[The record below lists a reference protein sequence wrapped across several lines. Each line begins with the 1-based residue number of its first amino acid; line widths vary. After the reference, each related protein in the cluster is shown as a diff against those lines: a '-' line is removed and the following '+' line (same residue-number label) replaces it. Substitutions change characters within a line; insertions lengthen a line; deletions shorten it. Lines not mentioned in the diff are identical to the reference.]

1 MRAVSLRRQL
11 SHTQVMRAIE
21 IVMLCIGAGLV
32 YRLHT
37 EAKMQERAQQAVR
50 EEWAA
55 MERRMPY
62 R

>member
-1 MRAVSLRRQL
+1 
-11 SHTQVMRAIE
+11 MRAIE